1 MFIYSLDG
9 HFNRD
14 FLRGLGPIC
23 SHYNQVGQ
31 KKTDCPRLTSG
42 AVGAVAPSS
51 LRITDAH
58 KGMDEAPTVR
68 GRAFQLQTV
77 ENRAPP
83 GVEECN
89 VFIFPMLLFCT

>member
-1 MFIYSLDG
+1 ME
-9 HFNRD
+9 
-14 FLRGLGPIC
+14 
-23 SHYNQVGQ
+23 
-31 KKTDCPRLTSG
+31 
-42 AVGAVAPSS
+42 AVAPSS

-77 ENRAPP
+77 ENRAPL

-89 VFIFPMLLFCT
+89 VFIFPVLLFCT